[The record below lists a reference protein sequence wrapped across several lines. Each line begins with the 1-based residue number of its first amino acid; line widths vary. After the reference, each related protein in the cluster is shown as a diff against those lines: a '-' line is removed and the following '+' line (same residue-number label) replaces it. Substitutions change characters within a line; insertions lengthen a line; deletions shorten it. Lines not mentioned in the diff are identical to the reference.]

1 MAGHRSSVPSADSG
15 RVHVPRLNQ
24 DPVWS
29 LKPWP
34 AVVTIAH
41 QDFEIPAMPAAD
53 WLAVLMKPELS
64 LDEFLFELIPD
75 SEDLLLATQAS
86 LDDLYTACLDLISL
100 VSARH
105 WWVTMRL
112 ISVARESWDILGAEL
127 ALRNANAA
135 QLSLSAW
142 LDVLLL
148 VTLRQM
154 DPKDVTMFTMRLE
167 AVPEEESVPQEEME
181 MSANAFLAMGR

>member
-1 MAGHRSSVPSADSG
+1 MAGHRSSAPSTDSG
-15 RVHVPRLNQ
+15 RVHVPKLNQ
-24 DPVWS
+24 DPIWS

-34 AVVTIAH
+34 AVVTIDH
-41 QDFEIPAMPAAD
+41 QNFEIPAMPAAD

-64 LDEFLFELIPD
+64 LDEFLFELVPGI
-75 SEDLLLATQAS
+75 EDLILTTQAS
-86 LDDLYTACLDLISL
+86 LDELYTVCLDLITL
-100 VSARH
+100 ISARH

-112 ISVARESWDILGAEL
+112 IGVARESWDVLGGEM
-127 ALRNANAA
+127 ALRHVDAT

-167 AVPEEESVPQEEME
+167 AIPEDESVPEQEME
-181 MSANAFLAMGR
+181 MSASAFLAMGR